1 MHLVAYVLPRR
12 LNMSHDDG
20 TSETVGEL
28 CEQVDTINEFVDT
41 AKGTE
46 ITAKLRE
53 QIERLQG
60 VS

>member
-1 MHLVAYVLPRR
+1 MHLVAYVLPGR
-12 LNMSHDDG
+12 LNMSQDEG

-28 CEQVDTINEFVDT
+28 YEQIESINEFVDT
-41 AKGTE
+41 VKGTE
-46 ITAKLRE
+46 IAAKLRE